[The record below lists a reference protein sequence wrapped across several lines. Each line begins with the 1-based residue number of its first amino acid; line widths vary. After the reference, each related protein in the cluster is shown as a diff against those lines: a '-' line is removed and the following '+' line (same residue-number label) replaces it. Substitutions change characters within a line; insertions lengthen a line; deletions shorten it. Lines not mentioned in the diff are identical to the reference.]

1 MTIDNTTG
9 RFGGRIYVAWTDFS
23 SGSAILVSSSVDH
36 GHSWSTPVNVSQN
49 SGNTGAGTYA
59 DPVLGKTQKLPS
71 PPGPF
76 VQDAIPA
83 VGPDGTLYVVFLSVN
98 GTGQDGSPG
107 WIGFAKSTD
116 GGSHF
121 TVASDIADIS
131 SIIWNEQV
139 GQLYVYSYP
148 TIAVDPSSG
157 NIVVAYTQNDNGDY
171 NIYYRCST
179 NGGTSWNGPTIATQN
194 SSSLQFSPWLC
205 ANLSGTVSLNYY
217 QGSTSSVDD
226 YVAESYTSGLSF
238 YGSDIRITSSSL
250 NPTIGN
256 LGSEYTGIASTIGR
270 NVLPVWTTTSTT
282 DENISTALYNSATRL
297 AYNNTSFST
306 SATSY
311 NNNHTLE
318 RGSDGKLHEIFVS
331 GGEIFYRRSSNNGS
345 SWDVTTSLSSGNG
358 SNDVPSIVH
367 GYGSSTDNLVAVWQR
382 SLGNYQYQ
390 IWYSYSTNCGASW
403 STPSIANG
411 CSTVTVC
418 SYQTSGPTPV
428 VASFFYG
435 GQEGTASY
443 IVVFAAQE
451 GFHYRTANSTTSGWI
466 VPSSDIVPGSQGIYD
481 SQEGIWT
488 CTNWYP
494 CLVSYNSQGYQVN
507 LIYDDRFNHVYSQRW
522 NPGGSGSW
530 DNSRVVA
537 DWTGSDNRFSSLAID
552 ASNNCYGVWSGYN
565 SGSGIYTLRFRQ
577 GNATNN
583 TWSSWYREWNVGEN
597 AFYPC
602 ITYYYYSGHTNPSR
616 LDVLAWGS
624 GNHIWQVK
632 NLGLIDDNWGTP
644 TQLATNS
651 CAPNL
656 THETQSSG
664 TPVEAYV
671 NLAQSPYLIQSGAWG
686 LPNGSA
692 PSVHLPD
699 ASASSVYQM
708 DRAAEIFNTLD
719 HSTLRVEMSEP
730 RLATLSGDT
739 IYLPFKS
746 YDYSKPLSLC
756 SANVFDYLQTDSV
769 IIPSDA
775 MTLTFSATVTVDV
788 PDTLA
793 GGKLNAS
800 TASAFNGVTLG
811 LNSVVGTLSVPLS
824 AKQSFSGSVTSHH
837 LKLSSP
843 VTVSLQALRG
853 QTTSFVPNASILGK
867 FSECDLA
874 FSLVNAVV
882 PALTSS
888 GGATPTSSSA
898 PLLPENVL
906 LGQNY
911 PNPFNPTTTIAYRVL
926 NGGYVSLTVYDVL
939 GREVSALVNE
949 DQFAGVHT
957 ATFDGSNLP
966 SGIYFCRLTA
976 PGISQVKKMI
986 LVK

>member
-1 MTIDNTTG
+1 M
-9 RFGGRIYVAWTDFS
+9 
-23 SGSAILVSSSVDH
+23 
-36 GHSWSTPVNVSQN
+36 
-49 SGNTGAGTYA
+49 
-59 DPVLGKTQKLPS
+59 
-71 PPGPF
+71 
-76 VQDAIPA
+76 
-83 VGPDGTLYVVFLSVN
+83 
-98 GTGQDGSPG
+98 
-107 WIGFAKSTD
+107 
-116 GGSHF
+116 
-121 TVASDIADIS
+121 
-131 SIIWNEQV
+131 
-139 GQLYVYSYP
+139 
-148 TIAVDPSSG
+148 
-157 NIVVAYTQNDNGDY
+157 
-171 NIYYRCST
+171 
-179 NGGTSWNGPTIATQN
+179 
-194 SSSLQFSPWLC
+194 
-205 ANLSGTVSLNYY
+205 
-217 QGSTSSVDD
+217 
-226 YVAESYTSGLSF
+226 
-238 YGSDIRITSSSL
+238 
-250 NPTIGN
+250 
-256 LGSEYTGIASTIGR
+256 
-270 NVLPVWTTTSTT
+270 
-282 DENISTALYNSATRL
+282 
-297 AYNNTSFST
+297 
-306 SATSY
+306 
-311 NNNHTLE
+311 
-318 RGSDGKLHEIFVS
+318 
-331 GGEIFYRRSSNNGS
+331 
-345 SWDVTTSLSSGNG
+345 
-358 SNDVPSIVH
+358 
-367 GYGSSTDNLVAVWQR
+367 
-382 SLGNYQYQ
+382 
-390 IWYSYSTNCGASW
+390 
-403 STPSIANG
+403 
-411 CSTVTVC
+411 
-418 SYQTSGPTPV
+418 
-428 VASFFYG
+428 
-435 GQEGTASY
+435 
-443 IVVFAAQE
+443 
-451 GFHYRTANSTTSGWI
+451 
-466 VPSSDIVPGSQGIYD
+466 PSSDIVPGSQGIYD
-481 SQEGIWT
+481 SQEGIWN